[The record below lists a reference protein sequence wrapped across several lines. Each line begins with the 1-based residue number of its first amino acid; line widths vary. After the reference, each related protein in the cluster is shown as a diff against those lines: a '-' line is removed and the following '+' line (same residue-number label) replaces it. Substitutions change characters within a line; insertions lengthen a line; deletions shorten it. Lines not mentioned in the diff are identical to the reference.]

1 MIRLFLAACFTLL
14 AQLAVAHGYKAGE
27 LAVRHPWTRATPP
40 GAKVGAVYF
49 EIRNSGKTP
58 DRVSGA
64 STPAAQRVE
73 LHIQVREGDVLK
85 MREVSGFE
93 VPARQ
98 RLTLSLGGSHLML
111 VGLAKPLAAG
121 ERFPLILR
129 LEKAGELKVEVEVQP
144 ADNRKPHH

>member
-1 MIRLFLAACFTLL
+1 MTRLLAAVCFTLL
-14 AQLAVAHGYKAGE
+14 ATPAAAHGYTAGD
-27 LAVRHPWTRATPP
+27 LTVRHPWARATPP

-58 DRVSGA
+58 DRVIGA
-64 STPAAQRVE
+64 ATPVAQRVE
-73 LHIQVREGDVLK
+73 LHIQVREGDVIK

-98 RLTLSLGGSHLML
+98 RLTLRLGGSHLML

-121 ERFPLILR
+121 DRFPLTLR
-129 LEKAGELKVEVEVQP
+129 LEKGGELKLEIEVQP
-144 ADNRKPHH
+144 ADTPKPHH